1 MVRRAGSAT
10 GLRARRGREHLGLLD
25 NINWKTISEK
35 LGTRSETRA
44 CKSGTASLPRDG
56 SEAVER
62 GRGWRPHLEHHQ
74 AEPASESTTPWDQC
88 VPGRDAVVV
97 KRRFKQLKMS
107 LSNSAKAKLSYD
119 DLLKKLSEKFCQ
131 PAALPAPTNA

>member
-1 MVRRAGSAT
+1 MCIRDRWSAGEDSV
-10 GLRARRGREHLGLLD
+10 LIS
-25 NINWKTISEK
+25 NIIK
-35 LGTRSETRA
+35 LGA
-44 CKSGTASLPRDG
+44 
-56 SEAVER
+56 
-62 GRGWRPHLEHHQ
+62 
-74 AEPASESTTPWDQC
+74 ASESTTPWDQC